1 MEILCQNLLI
11 PENRQITLTLPDA
24 IPTGEAEIVLVIN
37 PKHSTMTAP
46 KEDNL
51 LELVGIL
58 KNSPNF
64 SGDPVQIQR
73 KIRQEWDG

>member
-1 MEILCQNLLI
+1 MEIFRHNLLI
-11 PENRQITLTLPDA
+11 PENRQITLTLPDT

-37 PKHSTMTAP
+37 PKHSTMKAP

-64 SGDPVQIQR
+64 SGDPIQIQR

>member
-1 MEILCQNLLI
+1 METFCQNLLI
-11 PENRQITLTLPDA
+11 PENRQLTLTLPDT

-46 KEDNL
+46 KEDAL

>member
-11 PENRQITLTLPDA
+11 PENRQITLTLPDT

-46 KEDNL
+46 KEDSF